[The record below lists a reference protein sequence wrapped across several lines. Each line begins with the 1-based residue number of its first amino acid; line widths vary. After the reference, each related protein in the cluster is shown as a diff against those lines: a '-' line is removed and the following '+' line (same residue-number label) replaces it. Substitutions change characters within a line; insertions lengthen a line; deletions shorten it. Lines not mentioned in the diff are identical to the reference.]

1 MPRQSRGPH
10 LWLDK
15 DRDQWTIID
24 RKRRTR
30 TGFTSAQLSQ
40 AEGALTDYL
49 TDKHAPA
56 VKDDNPPLA
65 DLLKAYL
72 VEHLHQI
79 PSGSN
84 TEYNVRNLAKWWGL
98 KRLAEVTAANCIAY
112 AETKNRPGAR
122 NDLKVLR
129 SAINH
134 WHKFHGPLKAIP
146 PVILPGASAPRE
158 RYLTRTEAA
167 KLLAAARHTAR
178 LARFI
183 VIGWHTGS
191 RSNNIFGLR
200 WDMIDFKTGMMQR
213 RAAGVAQAHKR
224 TPPVRVS
231 ARLLAHLRRW
241 KRIDAAELAAANEIR
256 AATGEPLLK
265 PCPYVVHWQFKK
277 ISKLQKTWPKA
288 VEAAELGDDVTPHV
302 LRHSRVT
309 HLLRNGISI
318 WDTAKAVGM
327 TAEMVERVY
336 GHHHPDWQKGSSQ
349 VH

>member
-30 TGFTSAQLSQ
+30 TRFTSAQLQ
-40 AEGALTDYL
+40 EAEGALSEYL
-49 TDKHAPA
+49 ADKHTVAR
-56 VKDDNPPLA
+56 KDHNPPLA
-65 DLLKAYL
+65 DVLKAYL
-72 VEHLHQI
+72 IEHLHQI

-84 TEYNVRNLAKWWGL
+84 TEYNVRNLSKWWGL
-98 KRLAEVTAANCIAY
+98 KRLDEVTAANCIAY

-146 PVILPGASAPRE
+146 PVILPTASAPRE

-167 KLLAAARHTAR
+167 KLLKAARHTAR

-213 RAAGVAQAHKR
+213 RAAGAMESHKR

-241 KRIDAAELAAANEIR
+241 KRIDASALAAMNEAR
-256 AATGEPLLK
+256 AAKGDLPLTF
-265 PCPYVVHWQFKK
+265 CPFVVHWQHKK
-277 ISKLQKTWPKA
+277 VTKLQKTWPKA
-288 VEAAELGDDVTPHV
+288 VAEAALGDDVTPHV

>member
-15 DRDQWTIID
+15 ERDRWTIID

-30 TGFTSAQLSQ
+30 TGFSAEQLQ
-40 AEGALTDYL
+40 EAKGALREYL
-49 TDKHAPA
+49 ADEHTIDR
-56 VKDDNPPLA
+56 KDPNPPLA
-65 DLLKAYL
+65 DVLKAYL
-72 VEHLHQI
+72 TEHLHQI

-84 TEYNVRNLAKWWGL
+84 TEYNVRNLARWWGL
-98 KRLAEVTAANCIAY
+98 KRLEEVTAANCIAY

-167 KLLAAARHTAR
+167 KLLKAARHTPR

-191 RSNNIFGLR
+191 RSNNLFGLR

-213 RAAGVAQAHKR
+213 RAAGAVESNKR

-241 KRIDAAELAAANEIR
+241 KRIDAAAEVS
-256 AATGEPLLK
+256 
-265 PCPYVVHWQFKK
+265 CPYVIHWQGKR
-277 ISKLQKTWPKA
+277 ITKLQKTWPKA
-288 VEAAELGDDVTPHV
+288 VLDADLGDDVTPHV

-309 HLLRNGISI
+309 HLLKNGISI

>member
-15 DRDQWTIID
+15 ERDRWTIID
-24 RKRRTR
+24 RKHRTR
-30 TGFTSAQLSQ
+30 TPFSSRELPQ
-40 AEGALTDYL
+40 AENALNSYL
-49 TDKHAPA
+49 TSKHTVA
-56 VKDDNPPLA
+56 KSDQNPPLA

-84 TEYNVRNLAKWWGL
+84 TEYNVRNLSKWWGL
-98 KRLAEVTAANCIAY
+98 KRLEDVTAANCIAY

-134 WHKFHGPLKAIP
+134 WHAYHGPLKAIP
-146 PVILPGASAPRE
+146 PVKLPAASPARE
-158 RYLTRTEAA
+158 RWLTRSEAA
-167 KLLAAARHTAR
+167 RLLWAARRIPR

-191 RSNNIFGLR
+191 RSINIFGLR
-200 WDMIDFKTGMMQR
+200 WDMVKFESNIVLR
-213 RAAGVAQAHKR
+213 RAPGVAESHKR
-224 TPPVRVS
+224 TPPVRGGE
-231 ARLLAHLRRW
+231 RLMAHLRRW
-241 KRIDAAELAAANEIR
+241 KRLDEAAFAKANEAR
-256 AATGEPLLK
+256 AARGDAPLK
-265 PCPYVVHWQFKK
+265 PCPYVIHWNWQPVA
-277 ISKLQKTWPKA
+277 KLQKVWPAA
-288 VEAAELGDDVTPHV
+288 VKAAELGKDVTPHV

-309 HLLRNGISI
+309 HLLKNGISI
-318 WDTAKAVGM
+318 WDTAKSVGM

-336 GHHHPDWQKGSSQ
+336 GHHHPDWQKGPSQ
-349 VH
+349 VR